1 MNRFGRRVWKQAIA
15 VLSAITLL
23 LPEIGVVSAVKT
35 EERDVFGKLVANA
48 VMNAVYGDKSSNPF
62 GRAERT
68 PGVPLSWNHLTK
80 LDRSLVPSIYQPD
93 QQELK
98 LSSDGRYVAYKRM
111 DVTLNPVQ
119 VYPVIAV
126 YDRVTGATDTIKFP
140 DAAQT
145 DDMLH
150 YDMSGDARYVAF
162 SYASGLIDR
171 KTRVYLFDRLSRE
184 LKAITGITGTADS
197 DDSDRVSISADG
209 RFVAFDSNAK
219 GLVPEDTDDY
229 RDVFVYN
236 RENGSLARISA
247 RAGMEEDDY
256 GDSEAPSIS
265 ADGRYVA
272 FHTYANLADDDGG
285 QRDIYV
291 YDRQKSS
298 GTPFERV
305 SVGISG
311 AEANG
316 ESVLP
321 SISANGQAIAYE
333 SDADNLAAGD
343 LNGKKDIFVY
353 NRTTSAT
360 VLVSVGP
367 GGLPFNRD
375 SLHPSI
381 SDDGHYVGFHLD
393 YAWVDDTDNNP
404 GNDEENDIPEE
415 AYVADVAAQTAYR
428 VTAGMSPYR
437 LVNPSLSPVVGNG
450 GKLVVYSSEYVGNF
464 GDMTGDLQLPGIFIA
479 AQGTAPV
486 WPAGGKLEAAD
497 RTADSVRL
505 VWQDATDATGILGYH
520 VFQDGRNIG
529 YVPFG
534 GSGGNTFTAAGL
546 LPGAEHVFQIEAVNT
561 AYLESYGGPTYKL
574 GQGGGE
580 NPAGDLRLTWD
591 IDDMRNGMA
600 IPGSK
605 LSVTAYG
612 EPGKRVTAE
621 LEYAVWKDD
630 VSEETRKT
638 LLPLEERAASPG
650 TYDVEWRTAEGVS
663 QIASLNVLLS
673 DPVKPGTVQEKPAQ
687 GFPIQVAGIVEL
699 AFQNP
704 GGVNL
709 AGSVLSMLNS
719 QYGEQ
724 VSVLTGSGSFMISGM
739 YPGKD
744 YSLVLRSPDFRNT
757 WGTLKQVQAVAG
769 KRKVVSMEIE
779 QPAKIRFQLLDPT
792 GMPAYG
798 VRLELFDLQQEFIDS
813 FYIGADGWS
822 GWLDNLKAGETVVA
836 KADIGEMLMEPVPN
850 REVVLEPGTNE
861 VVIRL
866 KAPGEGVLQ
875 GYVKA
880 QNGQAVRNAL
890 VTSTQTYR
898 GRQVVRTAR
907 TNLEGAYRLSVLKG
921 EAMIEASESSYQYR
935 TNGGIAAQVTEGRT
949 TEMDIPVNQPS
960 QGVVNLEVRLK
971 YLEDTDFGEP
981 VNLEQVG
988 FYTRVQSKTGWMS
1001 GYFHNAYHF
1010 QGAPGDPVSV
1020 CVTASIPA
1028 YMTTCTE
1035 VTLDSNANGIAKLY
1049 LEEKGARIQGRLA
1062 EPSRG
1067 AVSGALYKLMEKGYR
1082 SFSSAYI
1089 GENDFTPDGAFSI
1102 NVPEAGSYVM
1112 ELHRRLEG
1120 SPARYEYATVQFTVA
1135 DKQFLPIGTVV
1146 FSGKK
1151 VFSNYSGNYYDAMN
1165 SRIAPGATVSLRAG
1179 YKNGGESDA
1188 HDAKLL
1194 VDIPEGTSPVQDAA
1208 GRIVVTGASGEAVLD
1223 GRTLI
1228 IPIGTIV
1235 KRQSGT
1241 IGFQM
1246 KAEPAFNK
1254 SSVQSSALIRAT
1266 VGGVQ
1271 IEETLGSV
1279 LLDAPLVTLEA
1290 PERVFAPGLELS
1302 GVAPKQSAVKVYDGN
1317 ELLGSTMASGTG
1329 FWTLRVE
1336 LPDLSDPGTHA
1347 IRAETESNGVKLQSP
1362 VSYVVYD
1369 TKKPRLLEMAMA
1381 QAPEGKWVS
1390 MDVRQG
1396 VSSLPYTVVPGN
1408 PFQFELKFDKPDKV
1422 DNVYVYVDGQAG
1434 ESVKAVRDGGIFR
1447 AFAPTDKGALGDI
1460 YVDYDTKP
1468 EPIALSGKFPAMDEI
1483 RASLPLTM
1491 RDFKVE
1497 VVSPFVLKNG
1507 TYSGTVKLTF
1517 PQLDNMTMTVTLA
1530 LQPNVKYSATSE
1542 EIGQVERSGVP
1553 MYDSS
1558 FELIETED
1566 GFKSVSKG
1574 YMPMSVLFPQGV
1586 PAELKVSLASREVT
1600 ALDADPAF
1608 AAVTTE
1614 SYVQFGP
1621 GGSEFGT
1628 FNSIKSQ
1635 YDGMSGFAGK
1645 INKITYKVQAGG
1657 LDCLAELPRT
1667 VKQAGKATVA
1677 LVGGEVAKFGLGV
1690 WTAAM
1695 GLSGAGAVAAAGTS
1709 AVVGAKIDNY
1719 VDEQID
1725 QIGTGYN
1732 QCLNEDVDSKK
1743 RKRYKIARPRWIYDP
1758 SGYVYEAVPENR
1770 LSGVKATVLYQDP
1783 ASKEWTVW
1791 DARPYEQVNPHPTD
1805 DQGKYGWDVPEGK
1818 WKVVWEKAGYA
1829 TMTSA
1834 ELDVPPPHTEVNAGL
1849 VSWEAPK
1856 VLTVTGVTYAGG
1868 SHVDIGLSKYVKA
1881 AASALSERV
1890 VTVTGVDGRTVEGTL
1905 AFVQPADN
1913 PADPGGEKLSRV
1925 VRFTPKAAFSVGDGY
1940 RVKVSAGYFQSYSGV
1955 WMDEGY
1961 TGAFPVKVRDERGPE
1976 AVDASVEAGGMIV
1989 RLTFDEKV
1997 ALVESSKFAL
2007 NGSGDLIASAVKA
2020 VGASEDRT
2028 ILLTLSEPLAAN
2040 PAGQLRVGAGAVFD
2054 ATGNGS
2060 VEKTLNVARSLPSSE
2075 AQLASLTVEEG
2086 VLTPAFHPSSL
2097 AYTVSVPSTAE
2108 QLHVTATV
2116 YDPRA
2121 RLIIDGAE
2129 AVSGKPKE
2137 VMIPANGDISV
2148 RVTAQDGTTVR
2159 EYSIRINRTTTSGG
2173 EEPSPIGGGSTSG
2186 WPVEPILM
2194 KSESFTGNNGGSG
2207 LRVTLQ
2213 SDAIAKAL
2221 QANADGKM
2229 QLLVEVKE
2237 QADEYVLLLPANARD
2252 ELNRNKA
2259 GIVFKTTMLQAVISA
2274 AVLQKVE
2281 LPAGAALQL
2290 GFGAISDTE
2299 EKATLEAAAR
2309 QSGNAMKLAGKPVH
2323 VRLEAAIGQ
2332 ETSAF
2337 RLASAYP
2344 IIVELPVNAAR
2355 QEAVY
2360 RFDSAGIRWTYAWDQ
2375 SNANNSGRSAIE
2387 VLSSGTLAVLA
2398 YTNPFTDTTGHWS
2411 AEDLDWMGRRL
2422 LVNGVAPGSFKPDQ
2436 PVTRAEFAAMLVRT
2450 LGLNA
2455 SSETVHRRFADV
2467 REGAW
2472 YYADVGTAAEAGLI
2486 DGMTPDRFEPDAV
2499 LTREQMAVMIWRA
2512 YVHLHAVKGKEVKT
2526 DQLQRFADRER
2537 ISEWAVQAAALSYES
2552 GLIQGT
2558 DSGTFDPLGVATRA
2572 QTAVIIK
2579 RLLQPAK

>member
-1 MNRFGRRVWKQAIA
+1 MNRFGRKVWKQAIA

-23 LPEIGVVSAVKT
+23 LPELGVVSAAKT

-48 VMNAVYGDKSSNPF
+48 VMNAVYGVKSGNPS
-62 GRAERT
+62 GQAVGT

-80 LDRSLVPSIYQPD
+80 LDRNLVPAIYQPD
-93 QQELK
+93 QQELN
-98 LSSDGRYVAYKRM
+98 LSGDGRYVAYKRM

-150 YDMSGDARYVAF
+150 YDMSSDARYVAF

-171 KTRVYLFDRLSRE
+171 TTRVYLFDRVSRE
-184 LKAITGITGTADS
+184 LKAITSITGTADS
-197 DDSDRVSISADG
+197 DDSDRVSISAEG
-209 RFVAFDSNAK
+209 QYVAFDSNAK
-219 GLVPEDTDDY
+219 GLVPEDTNDY

-272 FHTYANLADDDGG
+272 FHTYASLADDDGG

-298 GTPFERV
+298 GAPFERV
-305 SVGISG
+305 SVGMSG

-321 SISANGQAIAYE
+321 SISADGQVIAYE
-333 SDADNLAAGD
+333 SDADNLVAGD

-353 NRTTSAT
+353 NRTTAAT
-360 VLVSVGP
+360 ALVSRGP

-393 YAWVDDTDNNP
+393 YAWVSDTDNDP
-404 GNDEENDIPEE
+404 GNDKENDIPEE

-437 LVNPSLSPVVGNG
+437 LVNPSLSPVVGDG
-450 GKLVVYSSEYVGNF
+450 GKLVVYSSEYIENF
-464 GDMTGDLQLPGIFIA
+464 GGMAEDLQLPGIFIA
-479 AQGTAPV
+479 AQGAAPV
-486 WPAGGKLEAAD
+486 WPAGGKLEAAN

-505 VWQDATDATGILGYH
+505 VWTDATDATGILGYH
-520 VFQDGRNIG
+520 VYQDGRNIG

-534 GSGGNTFTAAGL
+534 SSGGNTYIAAGL
-546 LPGAEHVFQIEAVNT
+546 LPGAEPVFQIEAVNT

-574 GQGGGE
+574 GKGGGE

-630 VSEETRKT
+630 VSQETRKT
-638 LLPLEERAASPG
+638 PLTLAERAASPG
-650 TYDVEWRTAEGVS
+650 TYDAQWRLAEGVS
-663 QIASLNVLLS
+663 QIVSLNVLLT
-673 DPVKPGTVQEKPAQ
+673 DPAKPGTVQEKPAQ
-687 GFPIQVAGIVEL
+687 GFPIQAAGIVEL
-699 AFQNP
+699 AFQNAD
-704 GGVNL
+704 GVNL

-724 VSVLTGSGSFMISGM
+724 VSVLTGSGSFTISGM
-739 YPGKD
+739 YPGED
-744 YSLVLRSPDFRNT
+744 YSLVLRSPDFRHT
-757 WGTLKQVQAVAG
+757 WGTLGQVQAVAG
-769 KRKVVSMEIE
+769 KRKVVSMQIE
-779 QPAKIRFQLLDPT
+779 QPAKIRFQLLNPT

-798 VRLELFDLQQEFIDS
+798 VRLELFDLKQEFIDS

-822 GWLDNLKAGETVVA
+822 GWLDNMKAGETVVA
-836 KADIGEMLMEPVPN
+836 KFDIGEMLMEPVPSQKI
-850 REVVLEPGTNE
+850 ELKPGPNE
-861 VVIRL
+861 EVIRL
-866 KAPGEGVLQ
+866 KAPGEGILQ
-875 GYVKA
+875 GYVKS
-880 QNGQAVRNAL
+880 QNGQVVPNAL
-890 VTSTQTYR
+890 VTSVQTYR
-898 GRQVVRTAR
+898 GQQVVRKAR
-907 TNLEGAYRLSVLKG
+907 TNLEGAYRMSLLKG
-921 EAMIEASESSYQYR
+921 EAMIEVYESSYEYS
-935 TNGGIAAQVTEGRT
+935 TNGGIAAQVTEGQT
-949 TEMDIPVNQPS
+949 TEMDIPVYQPNR
-960 QGVVNLEVRLK
+960 GVVNLEVRLK

-981 VNLEQVG
+981 VNMEQMG

-1020 CVTASIPA
+1020 CVTGTIPA
-1028 YMTTCTE
+1028 YMTSCTE
-1035 VTLDSNANGIAKLY
+1035 VTLDSNANATAKLY
-1049 LEEKGARIQGRLA
+1049 LEEKGARIQGKLS
-1062 EPSRG
+1062 EVSRG
-1067 AVSGALYKLMEKGYR
+1067 TVSGALYKLMDKGYR
-1082 SFSSAYI
+1082 SSSSAYI

-1112 ELHRRLEG
+1112 ELTRRLEG
-1120 SPARYEYATVQFTVA
+1120 SPVRYEYATVQFTVA
-1135 DKQFLPIGTVV
+1135 DKQILPIGTVS

-1151 VFSNYSGNYYDAMN
+1151 VFSPYNGNYYDAMN
-1165 SRIAPGATVSLRAG
+1165 SRIAPGATVSFRAG

-1188 HDAKLL
+1188 NDAKLL
-1194 VDIPEGTSPVQDAA
+1194 VDIPEGTAPVKDAA
-1208 GRIVVTGASGEAVLD
+1208 GRIVVTGLPAAGEAVLD

-1228 IPIGTIV
+1228 IPIGTIA
-1235 KRQSGT
+1235 KKQSGT
-1241 IGFQM
+1241 IGFQI
-1246 KAEPAFNK
+1246 KADPAFNK
-1254 SSVQSSALIRAT
+1254 SEVKSSARIHAMI
-1266 VGGVQ
+1266 GGVQ
-1271 IEETLGSV
+1271 VEETIGSV

-1290 PERVFAPGLELS
+1290 PDRVFGPTLELS
-1302 GVAPKQSAVKVYDGN
+1302 GIAPKQSAVKVYDGN
-1317 ELLGSTMASGTG
+1317 ELLGSAAASSTG

-1336 LPDLSDPGTHA
+1336 LPDLGDPGTHA

-1362 VSYVVYD
+1362 VSYVSYD

-1381 QAPEGKWVS
+1381 QAPEGKWVT
-1390 MDVRQG
+1390 MDIRQG
-1396 VSSLPYTVVPGN
+1396 ISNPPYTVVPGN

-1422 DNVYVYVDGQAG
+1422 DNVYIYLDGQAG
-1434 ESVKAVRDGGIFR
+1434 EPVKAVRDGGIFR
-1447 AFAPTDKGALGDI
+1447 ALTPTNKGALGDI

-1468 EPIALSGKFPAMDEI
+1468 EPIELSGKFPAMDEV

-1497 VVSPFVLKNG
+1497 VVSPFELKNG
-1507 TYSGTVKLTF
+1507 TYSGTVKMTF
-1517 PQLDNMTMTVTLA
+1517 PQLDNMTVTVTLA
-1530 LQPNVKYSATSE
+1530 LEPNVRYSATAE

-1553 MYDSS
+1553 MYNSS
-1558 FELIETED
+1558 FGLTETED

-1586 PAELKVSLASREVT
+1586 PTELKGSQSSREVT

-1608 AAVTTE
+1608 AAVVTE

-1635 YDGMSGFAGK
+1635 YDGMTGFAGK
-1645 INKITYKVQAGG
+1645 INKITYKVQASG

-1770 LSGVKATVLYQDP
+1770 LSDVKATVLYQDP
-1783 ASKEWTVW
+1783 VGKEWTVW
-1791 DARPYEQVNPHPTD
+1791 DARPYGQVNPHPTD

-1829 TMTSA
+1829 TVTSA
-1834 ELDVPPPHTEVNAGL
+1834 ELDVPPPHTEVNAGM

-1856 VLTVTGVTYAGG
+1856 VLTVTGVTYSGG

-1881 AASALSERV
+1881 TASALSERA
-1890 VTVTGVDGRTVEGTL
+1890 VTVTGADGRTVEGAL
-1905 AFVQPADN
+1905 AFVQPTDN

-1925 VRFTPKAAFSVGDGY
+1925 VRFTPKAALSAGDGN
-1940 RVKVSAGYFQSYSGV
+1940 RVKVSAGYFQSYSGA
-1955 WMDEGY
+1955 WMNEGY
-1961 TGAFPVKVRDERGPE
+1961 AGAFPVSVRDERGPE
-1976 AVDASVEAGGMIV
+1976 AVNASVEAEGMIV

-1997 ALVESSKFAL
+1997 ALVDSSKFAL

-2020 VGASEDRT
+2020 LGASEDRT
-2028 ILLTLSEPLAAN
+2028 ILLTLSEPLATN
-2040 PAGQLRVGAGAVFD
+2040 SSGQLTVGTGAVFD
-2054 ATGNGS
+2054 AAGNGS
-2060 VEKTLNVARSLPSSE
+2060 VQKLLQVARTVSTSE

-2086 VLTPAFHPSSL
+2086 VLSPAFHPSTL
-2097 AYTVSVPSTAE
+2097 AYTVAVPPTAE

-2129 AVSGKPKE
+2129 AVSSKPKA
-2137 VMIPANGDISV
+2137 VMIPDNGNIAV
-2148 RVTAQDGTTVR
+2148 RVTAPDGAAVR
-2159 EYSIRINRTTTSGG
+2159 EYSIRINRTTT
-2173 EEPSPIGGGSTSG
+2173 PGSTSG
-2186 WPVEPILM
+2186 WPVEPILT
-2194 KSESFTGNNGGSG
+2194 KVESFTGSNGGSG

-2221 QANADGKM
+2221 ETNTDGKK
-2229 QLLVEVKE
+2229 QLTVEVEK

-2252 ELNRNKA
+2252 ELNKHKA
-2259 GIVFKTTMLQAVISA
+2259 EIIFRTTMLQVLLPA
-2274 AVLQKVE
+2274 AVFQKVE
-2281 LPAGAALQL
+2281 LPAGASLQI
-2290 GFGAISDTE
+2290 GFGAMSDTE
-2299 EKATLEAAAR
+2299 EKAALEAAAR
-2309 QSGNAMKLAGKPVH
+2309 QSGNALKPAGKPVH
-2323 VRLEAAIGQ
+2323 VRLEAVIGQ
-2332 ETSAF
+2332 EVSAF
-2337 RLASAYP
+2337 TLGSAYP
-2344 IIVELPVNAAR
+2344 MIVELPVNSAR

-2360 RFDSAGIRWTYAWDQ
+2360 RLDGTGNRWTYAWSQ
-2375 SNANNSGRSAIE
+2375 SNASHNGRSAIE
-2387 VLSSGTLAVLA
+2387 VLSTGTLAALA
-2398 YTNPFTDTTGHWS
+2398 YANPFTDTVGHWA

-2436 PVTRAEFAAMLVRT
+2436 PVTRAEFSTLLVRA

-2455 SSETVHRRFADV
+2455 SSEAAIHHRFADV
-2467 REGAW
+2467 RKEAW
-2472 YYADVGTAAEAGLI
+2472 YYDDVGAAAEAGLI
-2486 DGMTPDRFEPDAV
+2486 DGVAPDRFEPDA
-2499 LTREQMAVMIWRA
+2499 LMTREQMAVMIWRA
-2512 YVHLHAVKGKEVKT
+2512 YTYLHAVKGREAKP
-2526 DQLQRFADRER
+2526 DQLHRFVDRES
-2537 ISEWAVQAAALSYES
+2537 ISEWAAQAIALSYES

-2558 DSGTFDPLGVATRA
+2558 DTGAFDPHGKATRA
-2572 QTAVIIK
+2572 QTAVIVK
-2579 RLLQPAK
+2579 RLLQSTK